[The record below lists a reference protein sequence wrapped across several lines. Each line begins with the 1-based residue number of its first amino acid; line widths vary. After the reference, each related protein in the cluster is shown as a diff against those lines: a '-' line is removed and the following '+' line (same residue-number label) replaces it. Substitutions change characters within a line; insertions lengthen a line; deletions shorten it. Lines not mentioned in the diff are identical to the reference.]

1 MNARNDSREH
11 LESIFSL
18 FFSLLFCFFFFFFFF
33 VLKRDFLIPAFGA
46 SALRVAIVH
55 IQNFDVQELG

>member
-18 FFSLLFCFFFFFFFF
+18 FFSLLFCFFFF